1 MREGLDRLLLDVS
14 LWTESVL
21 DLVLADSRI
30 NFVLLVAILLLVVFV
45 WWKALKAAERWGKV
59 RPRRTLV
66 RRHRSKTSHKQK
78 PSGKEMI
85 AHANWRE
92 FERLTARALRES
104 GFNVRENHSNLAEAD
119 GGVDL
124 VAHRGGKSYVVQCK
138 HWRRTEV
145 DVKVVRELYGVMSA
159 RGDDGCIL
167 VCTGGFTKPARS
179 WSKAKPVTLLH
190 GEALRRMLDGSRIEN
205 VIPTPS
211 AAEQREIQRRN
222 RSGRGLSCPVCGAD
236 MALRKA
242 KQGPN
247 AGQEFWGCTRY
258 PQCRGVRP
266 G

>member
-1 MREGLDRLLLDVS
+1 MN
-14 LWTESVL
+14 
-21 DLVLADSRI
+21 LVLADSRV
-30 NFVLLVAILLLVVFV
+30 NFVLLAAILLLVVVFV
-45 WWKALKAAERWGKV
+45 WWKALSAVERWSKV
-59 RPRRTLV
+59 RPSGTLV
-66 RRHRSKTSHKQK
+66 RHNRSKSTHKQK
-78 PSGKEMI
+78 LSGKALI
-85 AHANWRE
+85 AHADWRE
-92 FERLTARALRES
+92 FERLTAKALRDS
-104 GFNVRENHSNLAEAD
+104 GFDVRENHSNLAEAD

-138 HWRRTEV
+138 HWRRAEV
-145 DVKVVRELYGVMSA
+145 DVKIVRELFGVMSA
-159 RGDDGCIL
+159 RGDDGCII

-179 WSKAKPVTLLH
+179 WSQAKPVTLLH
-190 GEALRRMLDGSRIEN
+190 GEALGKMLDGSRLET

-222 RSGRGLSCPVCGAD
+222 RTGRGLSCPLCGAD

-258 PQCRGVRP
+258 PQCRGIRQ